1 MHIMTGTRTGTHTG
15 PLVISVASLKGGVG
29 KTTTAIHLA
38 AHLALAGQRVLLA
51 DGDRIRTATAW
62 ARGGN
67 LPYPVLPIT
76 ALARGVGQYDA
87 VIMDT
92 EGGVENGK
100 LVEYAQSSDL
110 ILLPTSPDINGL
122 DGASQTAEV
131 LRAGGVPVGQSAAL
145 LTMVRPGGMKD
156 INARKGLAELG
167 LPVLKASVRISEAFR
182 DASNGAV
189 LVRDIKTDMAPRCWR
204 DYQEVTAEVLSM
216 IATRQTGGQ
225 K

>member
-1 MHIMTGTRTGTHTG
+1 MTGTRTRAQTG

-76 ALARGVGQYDA
+76 ALARGAGQYDA

-131 LRAGGVPVGQSAAL
+131 LRAGGVVVGQSAAL

-156 INARKGLAELG
+156 LNARKGLAELG

-182 DASNGAV
+182 DASNAAV

-204 DYQEVTAEVLSM
+204 DYQDVTAEVLSM
-216 IATRQTGGQ
+216 IAARQIGGE

>member
-1 MHIMTGTRTGTHTG
+1 M
-15 PLVISVASLKGGVG
+15 VSVASLKGGVG
-29 KTTTAIHLA
+29 KTTTAIHVA

-100 LVEYAQSSDL
+100 LVEYAQASDL

-131 LRAGGVPVGQSAAL
+131 LRAGGVPASQSAAL
-145 LTMVRPGGMKD
+145 ITMVRPRGMKD
-156 INARKGLAELG
+156 INARRGLAELG
-167 LPVLKASVRISEAFR
+167 LPVLNASVRISEAFR

-189 LVRDIKTDMAPRCWR
+189 LVRDIRSDMAARCWR
-204 DYQEVTAEVLSM
+204 DYQDVTAELLSI
-216 IATRQTGGQ
+216 IAGRQ

>member
-1 MHIMTGTRTGTHTG
+1 MTGTPTGTHLG

-62 ARGGN
+62 ARGGH

-131 LRAGGVPVGQSAAL
+131 LRAGGVPAGQSAAL

-204 DYQEVTAEVLSM
+204 DYQDVTAEVLSM
-216 IATRQTGGQ
+216 IAARQTGGQ

>member
-1 MHIMTGTRTGTHTG
+1 MTGTQTG

-29 KTTTAIHLA
+29 KTTTAIHIA

-62 ARGGN
+62 ARGGH
-67 LPYPVLPIT
+67 LPYPVMPIT
-76 ALARGVGQYDA
+76 ALARWVSQYDA
-87 VIMDT
+87 VVMDT

-100 LVEYAQSSDL
+100 LIEYAQSSDL

-131 LRAGGVPVGQSAAL
+131 LRAGGVPTSQSAAV

-156 INARKGLAELG
+156 LNARKGLAEMG

-182 DASNGAV
+182 DASNAAI
-189 LVRDIKTDMAPRCWR
+189 LVRDVKTDMALRCWR
-204 DYQEVTAEVLSM
+204 DYQNVTAELLTIIVG
-216 IATRQTGGQ
+216 RRG
-225 K
+225 

>member
-1 MHIMTGTRTGTHTG
+1 MTTPQHG

-29 KTTTAIHLA
+29 KTTTAIHIA

-62 ARGGN
+62 ARGGH

-76 ALARGVGQYDA
+76 ALARGVSQYDA
-87 VIMDT
+87 VVMDT

-110 ILLPTSPDINGL
+110 IVLPTSPDINGL

-131 LRAGGVPVGQSAAL
+131 LRAGGVPASQSAAL
-145 LTMVRPGGMKD
+145 ITMVRPRGMKD
-156 INARKGLAELG
+156 IQARKGLAEMG
-167 LPVLKASVRISEAFR
+167 LPVLNASVRISEAFR
-182 DASNGAV
+182 DASNAAV
-189 LVRDIKTDMAPRCWR
+189 LVRDLKTDMAQRCWK
-204 DYQEVTAEVLSM
+204 DYEAVTLELLSM
-216 IATRQTGGQ
+216 ITGRQ